1 MIGSHRCNAFYRWN
15 LDCLYHS
22 LQNYVQAQ
30 GRLLIYLGNLHSY
43 HFEASNFIHGR
54 THLHQVIALQF
65 NGIMMCVYM
74 CVRVHWSI
82 GPLVHWSIGPLVRWL
97 NVKCHMSYVI

>member
-65 NGIMMCVYM
+65 NGIMMCVYV

-82 GPLVHWSIGPLVRWL
+82 GPLVHWSIGPLVHWS
-97 NVKCHMSYVI
+97 VG